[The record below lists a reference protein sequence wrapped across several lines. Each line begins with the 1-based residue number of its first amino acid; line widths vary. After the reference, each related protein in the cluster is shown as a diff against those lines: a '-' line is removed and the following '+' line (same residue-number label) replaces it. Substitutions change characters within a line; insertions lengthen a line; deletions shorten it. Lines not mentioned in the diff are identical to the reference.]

1 MTISE
6 LIERLEALKA
16 EHGDLTVMAYDGGYG
31 GSYLKDVYPE
41 DVYLSTSESFI
52 KVCP

>member
-16 EHGDLTVMAYDGGYG
+16 EHGNLPVKTYENLD
-31 GSYLKDVYPE
+31 E
-41 DVYLSTSESFI
+41 STQYVGLQSEQDPHWGVQIAVGDS
-52 KVCP
+52 

>member
-16 EHGDLTVMAYDGGYG
+16 EHGDQ
-31 GSYLKDVYPE
+31 DVYIGEVAGLANVDSLAFDPE
-41 DVYLSTSESFI
+41 YGIVIEMN
-52 KVCP
+52 

>member
-16 EHGDLTVMAYDGGYG
+16 EHGDLPVNTCDNLDETTAYVG
-31 GSYLKDVYPE
+31 LQ
-41 DVYLSTSESFI
+41 SELDPHWGVQI
-52 KVCP
+52 AVGKC

>member
-16 EHGDLTVMAYDGGYG
+16 EHGDLEVYTTDYGCCDHLEVQRTVHWEHGEAHA
-31 GSYLKDVYPE
+31 LE
-41 DVYLSTSESFI
+41 I
-52 KVCP
+52 NIR

>member
-16 EHGDLTVMAYDGGYG
+16 EHGDLEVGPDHPEIEVYVVNGWNRPD
-31 GSYLKDVYPE
+31 YLEIVA
-41 DVYLSTSESFI
+41 
-52 KVCP
+52 

>member
-16 EHGDLTVMAYDGGYG
+16 EHGDLPVYTVDYG
-31 GSYLKDVYPE
+31 CCEHVDISDI
-41 DVYLSTSESFI
+41 TSDPSIEVNI
-52 KVCP
+52 GL

>member
-16 EHGDLTVMAYDGGYG
+16 EHGDVPVFTQDSAQDWEPV
-31 GSYLKDVYPE
+31 PE
-41 DVYLSTSESFI
+41 FLNGRVIL
-52 KVCP
+52 

>member
-16 EHGDLTVMAYDGGYG
+16 EHGDLPVEASTPFVQRWYLNNDPQPPFVMLRQPYG
-31 GSYLKDVYPE
+31 L
-41 DVYLSTSESFI
+41 
-52 KVCP
+52 

>member
-16 EHGDLTVMAYDGGYG
+16 EHGDLQVWIGKDAGIVKCGYVELDEPYG
-31 GSYLKDVYPE
+31 VVIE
-41 DVYLSTSESFI
+41 
-52 KVCP
+52 

>member
-16 EHGDLTVMAYDGGYG
+16 EHGDLPVFMDDSGSAWDPAPEVM
-31 GSYLKDVYPE
+31 
-41 DVYLSTSESFI
+41 TRI
-52 KVCP
+52 CPNGPALICVL

>member
-16 EHGDLTVMAYDGGYG
+16 EHGPDILVRAENDVPEEVMCEYFRAD
-31 GSYLKDVYPE
+31 SVDPE
-41 DVYLSTSESFI
+41 LI
-52 KVCP
+52 WIW

>member
-16 EHGDLTVMAYDGGYG
+16 EHGDLPVYG
-31 GSYLKDVYPE
+31 FGCQDETRSLMDDVWVDKSGSFVVVTP
-41 DVYLSTSESFI
+41 
-52 KVCP
+52 

>member
-16 EHGDLTVMAYDGGYG
+16 EHGDLNLIFSDAHLTIDPWREVLDAPICWDE
-31 GSYLKDVYPE
+31 LDVKHG
-41 DVYLSTSESFI
+41 L
-52 KVCP
+52 

>member
-16 EHGDLTVMAYDGGYG
+16 EHGDLRCYISAPSYITEAVVRAEVEDERLYIEAY
-31 GSYLKDVYPE
+31 
-41 DVYLSTSESFI
+41 
-52 KVCP
+52 

>member
-16 EHGDLTVMAYDGGYG
+16 EQGDLPVFTHAETGDMLEPDPEMDTAWVM
-31 GSYLKDVYPE
+31 L
-41 DVYLSTSESFI
+41 
-52 KVCP
+52 

>member
-16 EHGDLTVMAYDGGYG
+16 EHGDCPVYVTEDE
-31 GSYLKDVYPE
+31 GSFKRDPE
-41 DVYLSTSESFI
+41 PEWLQYFSPVQVVI
-52 KVCP
+52 